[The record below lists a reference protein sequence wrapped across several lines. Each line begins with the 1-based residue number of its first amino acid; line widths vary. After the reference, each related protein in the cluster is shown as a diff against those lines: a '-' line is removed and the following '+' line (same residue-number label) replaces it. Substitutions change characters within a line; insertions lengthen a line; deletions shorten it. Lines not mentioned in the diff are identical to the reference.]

1 MKNSLSIIILNYKNW
16 GVTINCLKS
25 IKKNI
30 LHPTKIILIDNGSKN
45 ESVLKLSN
53 FLNENYKRFIEIDN
67 KHLSSILNKKFDVL
81 FIKLSTNIGYACG
94 NNIGLKIS
102 EKLKLKYS
110 LVLNSDILIKEDF
123 LPVFIEKIQ
132 NDYKCSI
139 ITPIIENE
147 NGKVDLNCLRKRRS
161 IPKTIFWNHGLFRPL
176 FRFFLSNKY
185 FFHEI
190 DANNRFCKISVPSG
204 SCLFIDL
211 SWFKSVKYFDENTF
225 LYEEEHILYE
235 KVIKSKKHVLL
246 CTSSYVKHLGGKSS
260 SENSINEK
268 RNIFFDSLNIYLTK
282 YRKINKFY
290 SSLIILYIKY
300 SEKFISILK

>member
-25 IKKNI
+25 IKKSI

-53 FLNENYKRFIEIDN
+53 FLNENYKIFIEIDN

-190 DANNRFCKISVPSG
+190 
-204 SCLFIDL
+204 
-211 SWFKSVKYFDENTF
+211 E
-225 LYEEEHILYE
+225 
-235 KVIKSKKHVLL
+235 
-246 CTSSYVKHLGGKSS
+246 
-260 SENSINEK
+260 
-268 RNIFFDSLNIYLTK
+268 
-282 YRKINKFY
+282 INKPN
-290 SSLIILYIKY
+290 
-300 SEKFISILK
+300 

>member
-1 MKNSLSIIILNYKNW
+1 MKNSISIIILNYKNW
-16 GVTINCLKS
+16 RVTINCLKS

-30 LHPTKIILIDNGSKN
+30 LHPIKIILIDNGSKN
-45 ESVLKLSN
+45 ESVLKLSH

-67 KHLSSILNKKFDVL
+67 KHTNSILNKKFDIL
-81 FIKLSTNIGYACG
+81 FIKLSTNLGYACG

-110 LVLNSDILIKEDF
+110 LVLNSDILIKDDF
-123 LPVFIEKIQ
+123 LPLFVKQIQ
-132 NDYKCSI
+132 NDSNCSI

-147 NGKVDLNCLRKRRS
+147 NGKVDLNCLRKRRF
-161 IPKTIFWNHGLFRPL
+161 IPISIFWKHGLFRPVFRL
-176 FRFFLSNKY
+176 FFSYKF

-190 DANNRFCKISVPSG
+190 DSEKRFNKISVPSG

-235 KVIKSKKHVLL
+235 KVLRSKKHVLL
-246 CTSSYVKHLGGKSS
+246 YTSSKVKHIGGKSS
-260 SENSINEK
+260 SHNTMNET
-268 RNIFFDSLNIYLTK
+268 RNIFFDSLNIYLTN
-282 YRKINKFY
+282 YRKIDKFY
-290 SSLIILYIKY
+290 SNLIILYIKY
-300 SEKFISILK
+300 SEKFIRIIK

>member
-1 MKNSLSIIILNYKNW
+1 MKSSISIIILNYKNW
-16 GVTINCLKS
+16 RVTINCLNS

-30 LHPTKIILIDNGSKN
+30 RYPIKIILIDNGSKN
-45 ESVLKLSN
+45 ESVKKLSY
-53 FLNENYKRFIEIDN
+53 FLNENYKRFIEVDK
-67 KHLSSILNKKFDVL
+67 KHTDTVLDKNFDAL
-81 FIKLSTNIGYACG
+81 LIKLSNNRGYAGG
-94 NNIGLKIS
+94 NNVGLRIS
-102 EKLKLKYS
+102 EKLNLKYS
-110 LVLNSDILIKEDF
+110 LILNSDILIKDDF
-123 LPVFIEKIQ
+123 LPIFFEQMQ
-132 NDYKCSI
+132 NDSNCSI

-147 NGKVDLNCLRKRRS
+147 KRKIDLNCLRKRRS
-161 IPKTIFWNHGLFRPL
+161 IPITIFWNHGLFRPL
-176 FRFFLSNKY
+176 FRLFLSNKY

-190 DANNRFCKISVPSG
+190 DTNNRFCKISVPSG

-260 SENSINEK
+260 SDNSISVT

-282 YRKINKFY
+282 YRKIDKFY
-290 SSLIILYIKY
+290 SNLIILYIKY
-300 SEKFISILK
+300 SEKFIRIIK